1 MLITCFAFVSILG
14 MGRLSAN
21 AEEIEINDMRDYL
34 LSIQMPE
41 SYLDALTDE

>member
-21 AEEIEINDMRDYL
+21 AEEIEINDRDYL